1 MNALDVVLLVILAIS
16 VATSFRKGFSREVIG
31 LVSVVAALVLAV
43 WFYGSAG
50 AWFMPYVSTPAV
62 AHFGGFVLVFIGVL
76 ILGALV
82 SFIAGRFLQVTGLS
96 FFDRLLGA
104 GFGLARGLV
113 IAVALVMG
121 MMAFSPSNHPPGPVV
136 RSRLAPYVVDAA
148 RVAAAMAPHEV
159 REGFRKT
166 YAEVK
171 TAWPNPGKPGAG
183 FNPGQPTTGSPEA
196 PTGKERK

>member
-1 MNALDVVLLVILAIS
+1 MNALDVVLLVILAVS

-50 AWFMPYVSTPAV
+50 AVFLPYASSPAV
-62 AHFGGFVLVFIGVL
+62 AHFGGFIVVFVGVL
-76 ILGALV
+76 IVGALV
-82 SFIAGRFLQVTGLS
+82 SFVAGRFLKATGLS

-113 IAVALVMG
+113 MAVALIMG

-136 RSRLAPYVVDAA
+136 KSRLAPYVVGAA

-159 REGFRKT
+159 REGFQKT

-171 TAWPNPGKPGAG
+171 TAWPNPGR
-183 FNPGQPTTGSPEA
+183 PEA
-196 PTGKERK
+196 GLPETPAGRERK

>member
-1 MNALDVVLLVILAIS
+1 MNALDVVLLVILVAS

-31 LVSVVAALVLAV
+31 LVSVLAALLLAV

-50 AWFMPYVSTPAV
+50 SIFLPYVSSPAI

-76 ILGALV
+76 MLGALV
-82 SFIAGRFLQVTGLS
+82 SFVAGRFLKVTGLS

-121 MMAFSPSNHPPGPVV
+121 MMAFSPSNRPPGAVV

-171 TAWPNPGKPGAG
+171 TAWPSSGKPDVGL
-183 FNPGQPTTGSPEA
+183 PEA
-196 PTGKERK
+196 STRKEQK